1 MLTISDNHGTY
12 IAGLF
17 EKVNKIE
24 RATWTNNIVLHSLGT
39 NRKQCER

>member
-12 IAGLF
+12 SAGLF

-24 RATWTNNIVLHSLGT
+24 RATWTNNIVLHGLGT